1 MAANVIG
8 GIGGGILSAP
18 AAVASGPFA
27 PAVGA
32 AGVAAGAT
40 GAGYL
45 YDQGMEYLAGSADR
59 SVDDQI
65 TDYGVEMG

>member
-8 GIGGGILSAP
+8 GIGGGILCARL
-18 AAVASGPFA
+18 ASGPCA
-27 PAVGA
+27 RSGA

-45 YDQGMEYLAGSADR
+45 YDQGMG
-59 SVDDQI
+59 
-65 TDYGVEMG
+65 T